1 MDWVVWLGAAVLLA
15 ILEMFSLDLIFLMLA
30 AGCLAAT
37 IVAVPFDSW
46 ILEAIV
52 ALVVSI
58 SGLGVIRPPLLARL
72 HRGPE
77 LRLGPDR
84 LVGLQAQTEGT
95 ISAGHPG
102 QLIIGGE
109 QWTAEPYD
117 STLVIEPGTTVE
129 VLLIKGAIAYVH
141 PMLKEI

>member
-15 ILEMFSLDLIFLMLA
+15 ILEMFSLDLVFLMLSV
-30 AGCLAAT
+30 GCL
-37 IVAVPFDSW
+37 VAMVVAIPFDSVL
-46 ILEAIV
+46 LEALIGLAVAVSAIGIV
-52 ALVVSI
+52 
-58 SGLGVIRPPLLARL
+58 RPPLLERL

-84 LVGLQAQTEGT
+84 LVGLQARTEGA

-117 STLVIEPGTTVE
+117 STMVIEPGTTVE

>member
-1 MDWVVWLGAAVLLA
+1 MDWVIWLGAAVVLA
-15 ILEMFSLDLIFLMLA
+15 ILEMFSLDLVFLMLSV
-30 AGCLAAT
+30 GCLAAMV
-37 IVAVPFDSW
+37 VAFPLDSW
-46 ILEAIV
+46 IIESLVGLAV
-52 ALVVSI
+52 ALSA
-58 SGLGVIRPPLLARL
+58 LGVVRPPLLHRL

-77 LRLGPDR
+77 LRIGPER